1 MSKSILEIS
10 EITYA
15 IDDDDINTY
24 GDHNTAADAMD
35 LPETFQIAVDDN
47 DDDMDAAI
55 QVFAE
60 ENFGVRLDAY
70 DYEVI
75 GEQDDDDY
83 DDYDD
88 YEVIDD
94 DERFGDEDDL
104 IDELADEGLLDDD
117 DDEDDDDE

>member
-24 GDHNTAADAMD
+24 GDHDTAADAMD

-47 DDDMDAAI
+47 DDDVDAAI
-55 QVFAE
+55 QGFAE

-75 GEQDDDDY
+75 GEQDYDDDY
-83 DDYDD
+83 ED
-88 YEVIDD
+88 DD
-94 DERFGDEDDL
+94 DERFDDEDDL

-117 DDEDDDDE
+117 YDDDDDDE

>member
-24 GDHNTAADAMD
+24 GDHDTAADAMD
-35 LPETFQIAVDDN
+35 LPETFQMAIDDN
-47 DDDMDAAI
+47 DDDVDAAI
-55 QVFAE
+55 QGFAE

-70 DYEVI
+70 DYEIV

-83 DDYDD
+83 DDY
-88 YEVIDD
+88 EDD
-94 DERFGDEDDL
+94 DECFEDEDDL